1 MKRETLIVLVIA
13 ASAVVAGWLLTHRG
27 VSPGVNPTA
36 EGKGRVLYWY
46 DPMRPEQHF
55 DKPGKSPFMDM
66 QLVPM
71 TADEAG
77 GHQEGTISIDPRMAQ
92 NLGIRTAPVERGTV
106 ST

>member
-1 MKRETLIVLVIA
+1 MKREAVIVLVIA
-13 ASAVVAGWLLTHRG
+13 AGAAMGGWLLTHRG
-27 VSPGVNPTA
+27 VSPGVNATA

-55 DKPGKSPFMDM
+55 AKPGKSPFMDM

-77 GHQEGTISIDPRMAQ
+77 GHQVLESV
-92 NLGIRTAPVERGTV
+92 LGWHRTQRGQARL
-106 ST
+106 SARLRLNG